1 MYTQSTNHPGTKKN
15 HVDSSPLKVHIKPQ
29 DGAVDE
35 YISHKDGTNIK
46 PPVPSPTPFS
56 PHSKD
61 HMMQQ
66 MDAYLNKKPRYDNN
80 GQKKFGV

>member
-1 MYTQSTNHPGTKKN
+1 MNHPGSKKN
-15 HVDSSPLKVHIKPQ
+15 HVEPIGKKVSIKPQ

-46 PPVPSPTPFS
+46 PPVPQPTPFS

-61 HMMQQ
+61 HMMQK
-66 MDAYLNKKPRYDNN
+66 MDEFLGKKPKYENN
-80 GQKKFGV
+80 GQK